1 MRIYEDNGGEIRV
14 VYVTT
19 NEMCSLVHWV
29 GRKWSVDS
37 GQ

>member
-1 MRIYEDNGGEIRV
+1 MRIYEDNGGEILV

-29 GRKWSVDS
+29 DS